1 MAGGSKDWHWLGTAV
16 LAWPVVWVLRLLWL
30 LHTKL
35 DFVNGLLLCLKT
47 CSVLAAAGR
56 ASWEAG
62 DNPGTRAFWNVSLTG
77 DCPGNFSLCGKS

>member
-35 DFVNGLLLCLKT
+35 DSVNGLLLCLK
-47 CSVLAAAGR
+47 
-56 ASWEAG
+56 
-62 DNPGTRAFWNVSLTG
+62 NPAQFWRQLGMPHGKQGTIQAQEPSGMFL
-77 DCPGNFSLCGKS
+77 